1 MTRTT
6 TQATDSGNRGFTN
19 PATPIDGSYINILS
33 SYLDASTDPMTNPSG
48 LTNVDLAFLLNIP
61 AQQLPMLRSAP
72 SSVDITDRRVQR
84 NVPASEGSRT
94 PGQSIKCIR
103 PYHAILIRLYL
114 RHPEYASLI
123 PPRPTSLEVYDLIQ
137 PFMRPASK
145 PWNDPEDSRRRWF
158 AQLFGRSLIISYKM
172 LASDPTVQA
181 NRNNSRP
188 VMHLQTLIMLRF
200 AAEFRAAYNFFY
212 EKALPASEIGNPL
225 YVPESQSWDILHERD
240 SLTDWMDDHLYESF
254 TKDLMKRWANWWDG
268 KYMKTLEREARSR
281 HLDLDDVLK
290 TGQWKMDDEVTSFKD
305 YPSDA
310 MPITGSDGSLLTS
323 FRGFTGL
330 SSSEF
335 VWLLGISPKTFF
347 MYRKRPNQRI
357 DASVSILMRHLYHN
371 PDDLDLFIRVPHD
384 PINLLERIQA
394 IDPKFERK
402 HFGVLLG
409 AGPVAGYNMTKPDSM
424 VPAFARRAA
433 TLLARHLEHSDD
445 IYWHL
450 REAAEAEAK
459 ARGLS
464 LTQLWD
470 NGTWHPSE
478 HADEDIEDGDD
489 DGELGDD

>member
-1 MTRTT
+1 MRSTPK
-6 TQATDSGNRGFTN
+6 AASGKGGGFAN
-19 PATPIDGSYINILS
+19 PSAPIDGSYINILS
-33 SYLDASTDPMTNPSG
+33 SFLDATTDPMTSSSG

-61 AQQLPMLRSAP
+61 AQQLPLLRSAP
-72 SSVDITDRRVQR
+72 SSMDVTDRRVQR

-94 PGQSIKCIR
+94 AGQSIKCIR
-103 PYHAILIRLYL
+103 PYHAILVRLYL
-114 RHPEYASLI
+114 RHPEYATLI
-123 PPRPTSLEVYDLIQ
+123 PPRPSSSEVYELIQ
-137 PFMRPASK
+137 PFMRPAGQ
-145 PWNDPEDSRRRWF
+145 PWNNPEESRRRWF

-172 LASDPTVQA
+172 LANDPTVQA

-188 VMHLQTLIMLRF
+188 VTHLQTLIMLRF
-200 AAEFRAAYNFFY
+200 AAEFRATYADFR
-212 EKALPASEIGNPL
+212 EKYLPPEEANNPL
-225 YVPESQSWDILHERD
+225 YIPQAQSWDILHERD
-240 SLTDWMDDHLYESF
+240 SLTDWMDDGIYESF
-254 TKDLMKRWANWWDG
+254 SYELTKRWSNWWDG

-281 HLDLDDVLK
+281 NLDLEDVLK
-290 TGQWKMDDEVTSFKD
+290 TGQWKMDDEVSSFKD

-310 MPITGSDGSLLTS
+310 MPITGADSSLLTS

-371 PDDLDLFIRVPHD
+371 PDDLDLFIRIPHD
-384 PINLLERIQA
+384 PAGLLERIQA

-409 AGPVAGYNMTKPDSM
+409 AGPVAGYNMTKADSM

-433 TLLARHLEHSDD
+433 TLLARHLDTSDD

-464 LTQLWD
+464 ASQLWD
-470 NGTWHPSE
+470 NGTWHPSG
-478 HADEDIEDGDD
+478 HDDSEDDDSDQDDFGDD
-489 DGELGDD
+489 